1 MIFIQKYCTIL
12 NKDPQEIGKIE
23 CYLDWHHTNTKLVSK
38 FVMTYVLGPVMF
50 GRPAPNDQDEKLKEV
65 ESILQFIEYVFLGQ
79 GKFKYLQ
86 N

>member
-1 MIFIQKYCTIL
+1 MMVSSYLKVTPYLDTLSINISCMIFIQKYCTIL

-50 GRPAPNDQDEKLKEV
+50 GKPAPND
-65 ESILQFIEYVFLGQ
+65 
-79 GKFKYLQ
+79 
-86 N
+86 